1 MAGLVLTQILE
12 VPMMMEMPVDTG
24 VMASL
29 KYLVQSLPEKY
40 MNVDVDG
47 DVDVDKY
54 VVEYV
59 MVHSVTKVMA
69 NIYIT
74 VQMARVDTEVV
85 EWSSCPGYQLRGGEK
100 YVG

>member
-1 MAGLVLTQILE
+1 MAGLVLTHILE

-54 VVEYV
+54 VEEYV

-74 VQMARVDTEVV
+74 VQMARIDTEVV
-85 EWSSCPGYQLRGGEK
+85 EWSSCPG
-100 YVG
+100 

>member
-1 MAGLVLTQILE
+1 MAGLVLTHILE

-40 MNVDVDG
+40 MNVDE

-54 VVEYV
+54 VEEYV
-59 MVHSVTKVMA
+59 EEHSVTKVMA
-69 NIYIT
+69 STYIT
-74 VQMARVDTEVV
+74 VQMASVDTEVM
-85 EWSSCPGYQLRGGEK
+85 EWSSCPG
-100 YVG
+100 

>member
-1 MAGLVLTQILE
+1 MAGLVLTHILE

-40 MNVDVDG
+40 MNVDVD
-47 DVDVDKY
+47 KY
-54 VVEYV
+54 VEEYV

-85 EWSSCPGYQLRGGEK
+85 EWSICPGY
-100 YVG
+100 